1 MSKSLIRPAAAKAAL
16 LAAFIAAPAAA
27 HAEPLTVGGVFA
39 HAAIPVQFVMLLL
52 IGLTIAAIVIAVLK
66 GREGPRVAGGSAF
79 LSSLRAGGPLLG
91 AFGAGYGLL
100 NSCLGLANMAQTPSI
115 QVLAHGFA
123 EMAFTLLL
131 GIFCGVVAVIANWSV
146 EARID
151 RAVLRGA

>member
-1 MSKSLIRPAAAKAAL
+1 MSKSLNRSAVLSAAVL
-16 LAAFIAAPAAA
+16 AAPAAA

-52 IGLTIAAIVIAVLK
+52 IGLTLAAIVIAVLK
-66 GREGPRVAGGSAF
+66 GREGPRLAGGSTF
-79 LSSLRAGGPLLG
+79 LSSLRAGGPLIG
-91 AFGAGYGLL
+91 AFGAGYGVL
-100 NSCLGLANMAQTPSI
+100 NSCLGLANVAVTPSV

-131 GIFCGVVAVIANWSV
+131 GLLCGVVAVIAHWSV

-151 RAVLRGA
+151 RAVLRA